1 MEGQYHP
8 TQHLCLACAGK
19 TITWTFAICSDCEKV
34 YGTNKDWPEW
44 LRFSWRDELR
54 RRRLIKSIN
63 DNNIVITYGYLE
75 DVLGFVSDGKPFM
88 FSNRNHERMI
98 NNEILLEW
106 LDSLSSVQRVEIVM
120 YMFGYKQEQISKITG
135 QTRATVAL
143 HLSKLK
149 ELF

>member
-1 MEGQYHP
+1 
-8 TQHLCLACAGK
+8 
-19 TITWTFAICSDCEKV
+19 V